1 VDSSA
6 YGKIDRLLHRM
17 AFGGI
22 ELQKAV
28 ADIEDR
34 MYRAALEKITPLP
47 PIFVTSVPR
56 AGTTLLLDAI
66 ATLPTCAVHTYR
78 SMPFVLCPLLWRDI
92 SHSFRKPNVDQARAH
107 GDGMSVGFDSPEAFE
122 EVLWRAF
129 WPGKYKRDRI
139 ELWGADDR
147 DPEFED
153 FFRRHM
159 RKLVFAN
166 PRGGGAGRYVSKN
179 NANIA
184 RIPLLRRL
192 FPGCRILI
200 PFRDPF
206 DQAAS
211 LLNQHRRFTGLHA
224 QDAFAKY
231 YMESIGHLE
240 FGSAFTPIAFADRPD
255 AGNAADLAFWV
266 DYWTAAFAHLLAQT
280 QDADPNVHLV
290 DFDRLCAQP
299 ESSLAAVGEV
309 IGDGGLLKQ
318 EAARFHAAVAYAVP
332 DALRFSPAGERAYA
346 LYAGLRR
353 RAVNRSP

>member
-6 YGKIDRLLHRM
+6 YGKIDRLLHRL

-28 ADIEDR
+28 ADIEDQ

-47 PIFVTSVPR
+47 PVFVTSVPR

-92 SHSFRKPNVDQARAH
+92 SQSFRKPNVTQARAH

-122 EVLWRAF
+122 EVLWRAY
-129 WPGKYKRDRI
+129 WPVKNQSGRI
-139 ELWGADDR
+139 DLWGADDR

-166 PRGGGAGRYVSKN
+166 PRGAGTGRYVSKN

-184 RIPLLRRL
+184 RIPLLCRL
-192 FPGCRILI
+192 FPECRILI
-200 PFRDPF
+200 PFRDPL

-211 LLNQHRRFTGLHA
+211 LLNQHRRFTRLHA
-224 QDAFAKY
+224 QDPFAKY

-240 FGSAFTPIAFADRPD
+240 FGSAFTPIAFANRPH
-255 AGNAADLAFWV
+255 AGGASELPFWV
-266 DYWTAAFAHLLAQT
+266 EYWTAAFTHLLAQAS
-280 QDADPNVHLV
+280 DAAANVHLV
-290 DFDRLCAQP
+290 DFDRLCAAP
-299 ESSLAAVGEV
+299 ESSLVAVGEV
-309 IGDGGLLKQ
+309 LDDGGDLKHQ
-318 EAARFHAAVAYAVP
+318 ASRFHAAVAYPAP
-332 DALRFSPAGERAYA
+332 EGMRASPVGEKAYA
-346 LYAGLRR
+346 LYAALQA
-353 RAVNRSP
+353 RAVNQ